1 MMKEYRQSFLEARLS
16 LAEILTPEEWQQL
29 SEASLV
35 D

>member
-1 MMKEYRQSFLEARLS
+1 MKEYRQSFLEARIG

-29 SEASLV
+29 SEASPV